1 MDPTKDVEAS
11 GTASEQQG
19 DISNPRA
26 EEEGKARVLRSLVRA
41 GGQSCLARVVVKA
54 SVASWQWGN
63 EEGAVTK

>member
-26 EEEGKARVLRSLVRA
+26 EEDGKARALRSLVRA
-41 GGQSCLARVVVKA
+41 GDRRTELPGRSCGQSKCGQLAVGK
-54 SVASWQWGN
+54 
-63 EEGAVTK
+63 